1 MKKYLCIFVLACT
14 LAMVTIPTTTAHAT
28 PIAILE
34 IIKAGVKKVI
44 KAVDLKIQRMQ
55 NKTIWLQDAQMT
67 LENTLS
73 KLKLDEIADWS
84 EKQME
89 QYRKYYEELSRVKS
103 IITYYQRIRDI
114 MDKQVQLVDAYKT
127 AWQKLQGD
135 HHFTSKELE
144 YMASIYGG
152 ILEESLKNIEQI
164 SMLVSAFQTQMSDAK
179 RMELINKT
187 ADQLEENYT
196 DLVQFNK
203 RNFSISLQRSRTQ
216 QEVDYVKG
224 LYGID

>member
-1 MKKYLCIFVLACT
+1 MKKYLSIIALFLT
-14 LAMVTIPTTTAHAT
+14 MAMVSVPLAPAHAT

-55 NKTIWLQDAQMT
+55 NKTIWLQDAQKT

-84 EKQME
+84 EKQKE

-103 IITYYQRIRDI
+103 IITYYQRIREI
-114 MDKQVQLVDAYKT
+114 MDKQIQLVDAYKV

-135 HHFTSKELE
+135 HHFTTKELE
-144 YMASIYGG
+144 YMANVYGG

-164 SMLVSAFQTQMSDAK
+164 SMLISSFNTQMSDAK
-179 RMELINKT
+179 RLELINKT

-203 RNFSISLQRSRTQ
+203 RNFSISIQRSRTQ
-216 QEVDYVKG
+216 QEVDYVKR